1 MQCMCVCTMQNER
14 QTCIHRHCVLEVY
27 TRAGCTCN
35 DHLRTI
41 ALVLILQH
49 AYPRKVVHD
58 GYQLITISVPFE
70 VGRPP
75 IPLVLCLFTGT
86 RTCLC
91 TWAMLRKS
99 RIMYMYMKVHVHVW
113 YMYMYVRWINLR
125 SAHSQVTAHCLRP
138 AVATKSPLHTVK
150 WQFIVYVWPSQQ
162 KMDAYFYFP
171 LINKI
176 KYI

>member
-14 QTCIHRHCVLEVY
+14 QTCIHHRHCVLEVY

-99 RIMYMYMKVHVHVW
+99 RIMYMYMKGTCTCMVHVHVCPL
-113 YMYMYVRWINLR
+113 N
-125 SAHSQVTAHCLRP
+125 
-138 AVATKSPLHTVK
+138 KSPLCT
-150 WQFIVYVWPSQQ
+150 QSSDSSLFTSGRR
-162 KMDAYFYFP
+162 
-171 LINKI
+171 NKI
-176 KYI
+176 SAAHS

>member
-1 MQCMCVCTMQNER
+1 MNAHHTEFKRTAAYPCSACVCTMQNER
-14 QTCIHRHCVLEVY
+14 QTCIHHRHCVLEVY
-27 TRAGCTCN
+27 TQAGCTCN

-99 RIMYMYMKVHVHVW
+99 RIMYMYMKGTCTCMVHVCPL
-113 YMYMYVRWINLR
+113 N
-125 SAHSQVTAHCLRP
+125 
-138 AVATKSPLHTVK
+138 KSPLCT
-150 WQFIVYVWPSQQ
+150 QSSDSSLFTSGRR
-162 KMDAYFYFP
+162 
-171 LINKI
+171 NKI
-176 KYI
+176 SAAHS